1 MSRSTSRGPSRR
13 TIRNFRIVRPVT
25 SPSSRMFLMCSL
37 TVGTVTWN
45 NSAISAWLSQSVSST
60 KRHSTRVRPSSVW
73 YRTISPVGGAGLSG
87 IGGRADDIPMIDLRL
102 KPGVRQ
108 GPADLLGNH
117 HRPMMAAGTAEG
129 DRQVTLSF
137 ANVMRQQVD
146 QQVCDPGHKF
156 RRLRKRTDVLCH
168 AGVLPVQV
176 LEPWNVVGIRQK
188 PDVKHQVAIR
198 RHSIAKSEAGD
209 VDLNGRLIALPAETL
224 TDKIAQ
230 LVDGEP
236 GGVDDQV
243 RHGAD
248 RRQLRAFAL
257 DAAGDG
263 LIRTQRMRP
272 AGLTEA
278 ADDGV
283 VVRLQKEEPRGHRFA
298 DAGEDFGKHL
308 QPGAL
313 ANIHH
318 QGCRV
323 NGGIVARQLGELRDQ
338 FHRQVVDGVEAQ
350 ILQGLQDGTLARSTQ
365 PGDDH
370 QFGFVG
376 GRLFWFGSLFAR
388 HVGGRY
394 PSTRSKCPSRRR
406 SRTFTRSVWASR

>member
-1 MSRSTSRGPSRR
+1 MCRSTSRAPSRR
-13 TIRNFRIVRPVT
+13 TFRNFRIVGPVT
-25 SPSSRMFLMCSL
+25 SRSSWMFLMCSL

-45 NSAISAWLSQSVSST
+45 NSAMSAWLSQSVSST
-60 KRHSTRVRPSSVW
+60 KRHSTRVRPSSVR

-87 IGGRADDIPMIDLRL
+87 IGGRADDIPMVDLRL

-108 GPADLLGNH
+108 GAADLLGNH
-117 HRPMMAAGTAEG
+117 HRPMLAAGTAEG

-236 GGVDDQV
+236 GGIDDQV
-243 RHGAD
+243 RHGAN
-248 RRQLRAFAL
+248 RRQLRALAL

-263 LIRTQRMRP
+263 FARAQRVRP
-272 AGLTEA
+272 PRLAEA

-283 VVRLQKEEPRGHRFA
+283 VVRLQKDEPRGYRFL
-298 DAGEDFGKHL
+298 DAGEDLGKRL

-318 QGCRV
+318 QGCRL
-323 NGGIVARQLGELRDQ
+323 NARIVARQLSELRDQ
-338 FHRQVVDGVEAQ
+338 CHRQVVYRVKAQ
-350 ILQGLQDGTLARSTQ
+350 IFQGLQHGTLARAAQ
-365 PGDDH
+365 PGDHH
-370 QFGFVG
+370 QL
-376 GRLFWFGSLFAR
+376 RLA
-388 HVGGRY
+388 
-394 PSTRSKCPSRRR
+394 RRR
-406 SRTFTRSVWASR
+406 LSRYGGLLTRD